1 MRCVIAALLAG
12 ILLAWGCS
20 KHPISSQRYEGSGSA
35 PAPQPRASQDRPV
48 RETSL
53 SEPPRSAAAR
63 PVPPARPYA
72 NSVPAT
78 PAQAPAMV
86 QEALYGQNVLA
97 EFQVGSFSSYANA
110 ETLSSKLSGQGF
122 QTQVVERVVGGATY
136 YRVIASR
143 AGSVEEVEAAL
154 SAAGIQAPIFQSRGG
169 RPAGAPAPAAPS
181 YDFAPAPPAP
191 SYSPAPAAP
200 AYGPGSQAAPPAA
213 PVLSAPAPRSAA
225 AAGPAGPRDVQ
236 AAADRSSQ
244 AADYPDVCTVSNTH
258 IEAVGVASQGESDFM
273 IQKAALQQAKRNL
286 LLCIQAY
293 KEKWASLPKHNS
305 IEAVLPD
312 RLVRFSPPLRR
323 PDGSVEVRADI
334 AILDANKIKI
344 TPVD

>member
-169 RPAGAPAPAAPS
+169 RPAGAPAPAAP
-181 YDFAPAPPAP
+181 
-191 SYSPAPAAP
+191 

-213 PVLSAPAPRSAA
+213 PVLSAPAPPAA
-225 AAGPAGPRDVQ
+225 AAAEPAGPQ
-236 AAADRSSQ
+236 AIQASADRSSQ
-244 AADYPDVCTVSNTH
+244 TADYPDVCTVSNTH